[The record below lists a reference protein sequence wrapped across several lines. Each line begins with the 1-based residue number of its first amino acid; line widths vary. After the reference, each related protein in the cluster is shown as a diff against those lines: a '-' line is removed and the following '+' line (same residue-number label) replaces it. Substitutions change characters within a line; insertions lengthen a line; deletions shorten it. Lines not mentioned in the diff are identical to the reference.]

1 MKKVALI
8 LTGYPDL
15 AEQSLP
21 HYLRQIQGSCH
32 DIDIFASIH
41 GDQGHKIEYMGHLVK
56 YFQDTRVF
64 VESHSQQQ
72 LLMMS
77 SRGHASVAEFASA
90 VMHWRSELLGYDMVW
105 RGRWDSYLQGDSAV
119 LDHQLKD
126 CWNIGGQGLK
136 HDPQRYRVL
145 TRSLVLQHGRPAM
158 EGKHF
163 WATVPTVL
171 AAFDDWE
178 HRWNS
183 WVSRIGSFR
192 FDAHLTWAE
201 IFACVGANVSTGQY
215 TVEKVSHDE
224 PDQAQ
229 HLEVAVS
236 RDVRMAQSQCAIYN
250 ELLAQQTFPQDDPVW
265 INLVNKV
272 AHKYQIQTR
281 QQQRQQQLEQAIKS
295 QNPH

>member
-15 AEQSLP
+15 AEKSLP
-21 HYLRQIQGSCH
+21 HYLRQISGSGY

-41 GDQGHKIEYMGHLVK
+41 ADQGHRIEYMGDLVK
-56 YFQDTRVF
+56 HFRDTRTF
-64 VESHSQQQ
+64 SESRSQQQ
-72 LLMMS
+72 LLMML

-90 VMHWRSELLGYDMVW
+90 VTHWRNELLDYDIVW

-119 LDHQLKD
+119 LDRLLD
-126 CWNIGGQGLK
+126 ECWNIGGQGLK

-163 WATVPTVL
+163 WATAPTVL

-178 HRWNS
+178 RRWNS

-201 IFACVGANVSTGQY
+201 IFACVGANISTGQY
-215 TVEKVSHDE
+215 TVEKVSGIDHAE
-224 PDQAQ
+224 QFEA
-229 HLEVAVS
+229 AVS
-236 RDVRMAQSQCAIYN
+236 RDIRMTQSESAIYN
-250 ELLAQQTFPQDDPVW
+250 ELLAQQTFPQCDPVW
-265 INLVNKV
+265 VNLVNKV